1 MQTVKTSTFFMHWHY
16 PQSIL
21 VLCISVSHRPQAS
34 LCAALQSQAWPAT
47 AAREFTFPKRTKYS
61 CESRGSYRPAG
72 RLWCIPHLPPVWTTS
87 PEWTTSTHQ
96 TQATGRCPQCT
107 HLNTCFRYV
116 HILSSAQLLLNVFI
130 WRHCGDLQCAVA
142 TWTLWTLCTLFD
154 GDSSNSRDTLDT
166 AVDNGLQCESWL
178 FCALAKIFC
187 KNHSGNPH
195 SKASAPNTNW
205 RLQMEKASLP
215 PSWYFREVVRKNL
228 LFGQLASWP
237 DRINVYPSW
246 NEKITKNVPI

>member
-1 MQTVKTSTFFMHWHY
+1 MHGHY
-16 PQSIL
+16 PQSIH
-21 VLCISVSHRPQAS
+21 VLCISVSHRPQVS

-96 TQATGRCPQCT
+96 TQATGRWPQCAQHKCAT
-107 HLNTCFRYV
+107 VYSSEYLFQVCAHSVHCTTPSKCLYLNIVVIC
-116 HILSSAQLLLNVFI
+116 NVQSQRGLYGHFALFSTGTAAI
-130 WRHCGDLQCAVA
+130 PG
-142 TWTLWTLCTLFD
+142 TLWTQLWTM
-154 GDSSNSRDTLDT
+154 DSSGKADSF
-166 AVDNGLQCESWL
+166 AH
-178 FCALAKIFC
+178 FC

-237 DRINVYPSW
+237 DRSHVYPSW
-246 NEKITKNVPI
+246 NEKITNNFPI

>member
-1 MQTVKTSTFFMHWHY
+1 M
-16 PQSIL
+16 
-21 VLCISVSHRPQAS
+21 S
-34 LCAALQSQAWPAT
+34 LF
-47 AAREFTFPKRTKYS
+47 E
-61 CESRGSYRPAG
+61 
-72 RLWCIPHLPPVWTTS
+72 
-87 PEWTTSTHQ
+87 
-96 TQATGRCPQCT
+96 
-107 HLNTCFRYV
+107 
-116 HILSSAQLLLNVFI
+116 
-130 WRHCGDLQCAVA
+130 HCGDLQCAVA

-228 LFGQLASWP
+228 LLGQLASWP

-246 NEKITKNVPI
+246 NEKNNQKCSHIISLTNWRASDKPKQGIHGLFKENLACVPFVLKLKKKRVIGGIQIVFPSVLGGNMYRSRWKAQEDRLDRKCICPTANHHRFPPRSNHTIKTYKMQKSRIFA

>member
-1 MQTVKTSTFFMHWHY
+1 MPPYKARPDLLQLLENSRFQNGLSTA
-16 PQSIL
+16 
-21 VLCISVSHRPQAS
+21 AS
-34 LCAALQSQAWPAT
+34 LG
-47 AAREFTFPKRTKYS
+47 E
-61 CESRGSYRPAG
+61 
-72 RLWCIPHLPPVWTTS
+72 
-87 PEWTTSTHQ
+87 
-96 TQATGRCPQCT
+96 ATGLQGDSGAFPTFHQCGQLHQSGQLQPTRPRLQGGAHSVHCTSVHLCT

-116 HILSSAQLLLNVFI
+116 HILSTAQLLLNVFI

-215 PSWYFREVVRKNL
+215 PSWYFREVVRNK
-228 LFGQLASWP
+228 LASLEATLVRNSADWLTHSLT
-237 DRINVYPSW
+237 DRGKV
-246 NEKITKNVPI
+246 